1 MNHKRDISRT
11 DLPCLAIEIKDSHKT
26 FFATIDLTVMG
37 RAGSRL
43 PKSSKMLITTEM
55 STIAQETSPEIQRG
69 IFWCY
74 KKFPKLIFG
83 GNFTGS
89 EPNIDRK

>member
-1 MNHKRDISRT
+1 M
-11 DLPCLAIEIKDSHKT
+11 
-26 FFATIDLTVMG
+26 DLTVMG

-74 KKFPKLIFG
+74 KKFPKLIFWCE
-83 GNFTGS
+83 FMRHLIKKIIF
-89 EPNIDRK
+89 PNSFHDAIFLIPNLLEFP